1 MPLYSI
7 PLPNGVIV
15 DIEGPDTPETAMQAQ
30 TRARQYFREAYPEEF
45 ETWRQRQVGIG
56 RSATAG
62 TSSAIDQA
70 QAQLYGAAE
79 ALGETTN
86 LPGLSAWGRQG
97 RIRNEREAEA
107 AFPSD
112 LRTGILDVEGPV
124 SFGRAATELVTGSL
138 PQTGAAMAGA
148 LGGAK
153 LGALLSAPTGGVIA
167 PIAVPVG
174 ALLGAAATQFPF
186 FTGSN
191 VQRQT
196 QVEAEQRG
204 VPAEEG
210 RLTSPGSA
218 LLAAVPQSLVGGA
231 VDAATLGAAGLLRRA
246 GTQAAESAGA
256 SLGQR
261 VLRAGGAGAVG
272 NAIGEPIEQAF
283 ERGQAG
289 LSLTDAEAGR
299 EYLEAGLGGAVA
311 GGITGGALGGVFGQ
325 RPAPPPAAE
334 IGTPAGFQ
342 PPTPPAEQPTPR
354 FQPLTLPERPASFAS
369 LDEAEAFAADNPQFT
384 PPVNMG
390 TPEASA
396 AFINAARVADW
407 QKNVSNLRQQA
418 IDEFVAAP
426 AADQAT
432 PDRQA
437 QASNLLTNL
446 AEAQARGN
454 LDLNSFS
461 PLDIAKSALSV
472 RDIDPGKP
480 SKSEVKSITSQLD
493 ELAKIGYIQKTTPR
507 SYSISTTPVVAPAQQ
522 EAQATEQATSPTEL
536 KSSRHIGNTIVA
548 VNAEGG
554 QPGFTTSKGSTY
566 VVTPEGQTVRTKRS
580 PGRGRGETYA
590 PHNALYVTPENAQ
603 DLLSDMQGGG
613 KYRFITVD
621 DTGNPRL
628 VGPDETLGDSP
639 VGLAVFTRDNKFARM
654 IPAERTPRAG
664 LAPVELRYDNEAPAP
679 EAPAPAAPA
688 PEVPP
693 ATASQLWQA
702 YALNAGPHTSN
713 PIVRDAREAAKAR
726 GRGFARQ
733 EFDNFANQYGT
744 APTPEAKAEVA
755 ATFASGVQP
764 SAQTTVTV
772 NGVTRE
778 TTPETL
784 QQTVNEIK
792 AEAVQPSEDPVAG
805 PEVTDTTKDR
815 PRIQKQFDDSLNWVL
830 KWFGSPIMSIGN
842 VKPIFRQASDALKQI
857 YTRRQ
862 EATTEFGPLLEP
874 LAGLPAESR
883 AKVTLAMQEARSR
896 GVKPDP
902 AAFSQEE
909 NAAMESAWK
918 AGQRALDFTID
929 AYVKTYFDP
938 QNATD
943 PQVRARLE
951 AFQQAKGSK
960 LITDMSVDEVR
971 AASEAG
977 YLEMQRYNRVRDPLF
992 FPQVSVGTHFVA
1004 AYEKKPGG
1012 ETDLARI
1019 YFYNPLNRAQKL
1031 TGARDP
1037 EQRALEFL
1045 RQEFPDSNTHTIMA
1059 RGAPSETDDR
1069 AKNVRKDGDFI
1080 AHFLQELSKVSNK
1093 EGRQVIDRMFKEIN
1107 KSQMER
1113 IFRKNNDVLR
1123 AVTPDNAAEY
1133 AIDMMPSYFLSLA
1146 TIQARQYV
1154 QDDFARATQPLTP
1167 NDRKYWEEL
1176 RDYATMP
1183 GEAYGT
1189 ARALAFFTFLGFAVD
1204 TAAINLTQGPFVTA
1218 PRLMRDGGPLASRY
1232 YLSALKTA
1240 LGNFDV
1246 GKLIQK
1252 DLAYTNSVIDRLKIT
1267 NPGEVAALE
1276 LARKQG
1282 VFTPLYTNE
1291 SRGQVSVDTLR
1302 RTGFKN
1308 PARVAG
1314 GINQLA
1320 DWGGRLMQAVEE
1332 FNRVSSFLAAYRM
1345 AKANPSVISNA
1356 NQLDNKQMQTPYD
1369 YASSVV
1375 FDTQFITA
1383 KEDRALV
1390 QRFRPEAEVV
1400 TQFLSFPLKM
1410 IEQYA
1415 RHGSM
1420 MIQGIAKA
1428 DPLLAKAGALSFFG
1442 MMVPLIGVAGIW
1454 ALPFADSLREIVE
1467 RLAKAVWGNP
1477 VNFKMEM
1484 EKLLQGQ
1491 TVGGQRLA
1499 GILNNGYTHEAGI
1512 MSLQRRLAIDP
1523 LPAQDLLSGST
1534 LALFGPVG
1542 GLLEKPVQAFEYY
1555 RNGDVWGLAS
1565 TLLPR
1570 AVGNVVKGAQLA
1582 TEGEMRT
1589 IRNTTVIAP
1598 SVVQKADESGLVPS
1612 SVRQAMGF
1620 PPPAFMDE
1628 RETVAR
1634 RLELN
1639 TQMNKAKERV
1649 HAELAQIM
1657 VEGMRASQ
1665 RGDTAKANE
1674 AQAKFRQRAIEVMQE
1689 DETRPLASRIN
1700 PQMSAIRDRVIQ
1712 DFYGRGSP
1720 EAIAKSTNKAARP
1733 QMIEEQ
1739 RLLGRMPPAQ

>member
-1 MPLYSI
+1 MPIFSI

-15 DIEGPDTPETAMQAQ
+15 DVEAPDDSRETEMRAQAH
-30 TRARQYFREAYPEEF
+30 ARQIFRQQFPDEF

-86 LPGLSAWGRQG
+86 MPGLSAWGRQG

-112 LRTGILDVEGPV
+112 LRTGILDVEGPA

-246 GTQAAESAGA
+246 GTQAVESAGA

-261 VLRAGGAGAVG
+261 VLRAGGAGAAG

-325 RPAPPPAAE
+325 RPAPSPAAE

-342 PPTPPAEQPTPR
+342 PPTPPAEQPAPR
-354 FQPLTLPERPASFAS
+354 FQPLTLPERPTPFTSMEEVA
-369 LDEAEAFAADNPQFT
+369 DYAATNNLELPQLA
-384 PPVNMG
+384 
-390 TPEASA
+390 TPEASSNWISA
-396 AFINAARVADW
+396 QREAKW
-407 QKNVSNLRQQA
+407 QEQVDELRQQA
-418 IDEFVAAP
+418 VNEFIAAPKPDEVAANP
-426 AADQAT
+426 
-432 PDRQA
+432 QA
-437 QASNLLTNL
+437 QVSELLTNL
-446 AEAQARGN
+446 AEAQGRGDIN
-454 LDLNSFS
+454 LNRFS
-461 PLDIAKSALSV
+461 PNGVAKAALSL

-480 SKSEVKSITSQLD
+480 TPNELSSITSQLD
-493 ELAKIGYIQKTTPR
+493 SLVDLGYLNRKTVQETKKPESGKGKATTR
-507 SYSISTTPVVAPAQQ
+507 TSTFYSINTNPVVAPAQQ
-522 EAQATEQATSPTEL
+522 PTAPTAPASAPGPAYDAWEQQSL
-536 KSSRHIGNTIVA
+536 
-548 VNAEGG
+548 NAGAAALNPAENI
-554 QPGFTTSKGSTY
+554 TLAR
-566 VVTPEGQTVRTKRS
+566 GQTDKAFQES
-580 PGRGRGETYA
+580 PAYQEAFQKFTDARNTWA
-590 PHNALYVTPENAQ
+590 AQ
-603 DLLSDMQGGG
+603 
-613 KYRFITVD
+613 
-621 DTGNPRL
+621 NP
-628 VGPDETLGDSP
+628 
-639 VGLAVFTRDNKFARM
+639 
-654 IPAERTPRAG
+654 
-664 LAPVELRYDNEAPAP
+664 APAP
-679 EAPAPAAPA
+679 EAPAAPAAPEPAAAA

-693 ATASQLWQA
+693 ATTSQLWQA

-733 EFDNFANQYGT
+733 EFDNFANQYGA

-755 ATFASGVQP
+755 KNFASGVQP
-764 SAQTTVTV
+764 SAQTTVDV
-772 NGVTRE
+772 NGVARE

-784 QQTVNEIK
+784 QQTVNEIQ

-960 LITDMSVDEVR
+960 LITDMPVEEVR

-1012 ETDLARI
+1012 KTDLVRI

-1031 TGARDP
+1031 TGVRDP

-1045 RQEFPDSNTHTIMA
+1045 RQEFPDSNTHTVMA
-1059 RGAPSETDDR
+1059 RGVPSETDER

-1189 ARALAFFTFLGFAVD
+1189 ARALAFFTFLGFALD

-1302 RTGFKN
+1302 RMGFKN

-1369 YASSVV
+1369 YASAVV

-1420 MIQGIAKA
+1420 MIRGIAKA

-1542 GLLEKPVQAFEYY
+1542 GLLEKPFQAFEYY

-1674 AQAKFRQRAIEVMQE
+1674 AQAKFRQRAIEVKQE

-1720 EAIAKSTNKAARP
+1720 EAIAKSTNRGALP
-1733 QMIEEQ
+1733 QMLEEQ

>member
-30 TRARQYFREAYPEEF
+30 ARARQYFREAYPEEF

-70 QAQLYGAAE
+70 QARLYGAAE

-112 LRTGILDVEGPV
+112 LRTGILDVEGPA

-138 PQTGAAMAGA
+138 PQTGTGIAGA
-148 LGGAK
+148 LTGAR
-153 LGALLSAPTGGVIA
+153 LGAPFGPAGMLIG
-167 PIAVPVG
+167 AVG
-174 ALLGAAATQFPF
+174 GAAATQFPF

-218 LLAAVPQSLVGGA
+218 LLAAVPLSLVDGA
-231 VDAATLGAAGLLRRA
+231 VGAATLGVAGLFRRA
-246 GTQAAESAGA
+246 GTQAVESAGA

-261 VLRAGGAGAVG
+261 VLRTGGAGAVG
-272 NAIGEPIEQAF
+272 SAIGEPIEQAF

-299 EYLEAGLGGAVA
+299 EYLEASLGGAVA

-342 PPTPPAEQPTPR
+342 APTPTPPAEQPAPR
-354 FQPLTLPERPASFAS
+354 FQPLTLPERPAPFAS
-369 LDEAEAFAADNPQFT
+369 MEEAEVFAADNPQFT
-384 PPVNMG
+384 PPVNMA

-426 AADQAT
+426 AADQAA
-432 PDRQA
+432 PDRQV

-480 SKSEVKSITSQLD
+480 SKNEIKSITGQLD

-507 SYSISTTPVVAPAQQ
+507 SYSISTTPVVAPTQQ
-522 EAQATEQATSPTEL
+522 EAPAAPASAPTPAYDAWERQSLDAGAAVLSPEE
-536 KSSRHIGNTIVA
+536 NTTL
-548 VNAEGG
+548 
-554 QPGFTTSKGSTY
+554 FK
-566 VVTPEGQTVRTKRS
+566 GQTDEAVQSTPAYQEAFQKFTAAYNAWVAQN
-580 PGRGRGETYA
+580 PA
-590 PHNALYVTPENAQ
+590 PT
-603 DLLSDMQGGG
+603 
-613 KYRFITVD
+613 
-621 DTGNPRL
+621 
-628 VGPDETLGDSP
+628 
-639 VGLAVFTRDNKFARM
+639 
-654 IPAERTPRAG
+654 
-664 LAPVELRYDNEAPAP
+664 P
-679 EAPAPAAPA
+679 EAPAPQAPAPVAPA
-688 PEVPP
+688 PEVPS

-702 YALNAGPHTSN
+702 YALNAGPHTGN
-713 PIVRDAREAAKAR
+713 PIVRDARNAARVR
-726 GRGFARQ
+726 GRGFSRQ
-733 EFDNFANQYGT
+733 EFDGFANQYGA

-755 ATFASGVQP
+755 GSFASQATPQATSPEAQAAPEAPAAIPAQP
-764 SAQTTVTV
+764 LT
-772 NGVTRE
+772 
-778 TTPETL
+778 
-784 QQTVNEIK
+784 
-792 AEAVQPSEDPVAG
+792 DPVAG

-815 PRIQKQFDDSLNWVL
+815 PRIQKQFDDSLNWAL
-830 KWFGSPIMSIGN
+830 KWFSSPIMSIGN
-842 VKPIFRQASDALKQI
+842 VKPIFRQASDALKRI

-862 EATTEFGPLLEP
+862 EATTELGPLLEP

-896 GVKPDP
+896 GIKPDP
-902 AAFSQEE
+902 AAFTQEE
-909 NAAMESAWK
+909 NAAMESALK

-943 PQVRARLE
+943 PQVRTKLE

-960 LITDMSVDEVR
+960 LITDLPAEEVR

-977 YLEMQRYNRVRDPLF
+977 YQEMQRYNRVRDPLF
-992 FPQVSVGTHFVA
+992 FPQVATGSHFVA
-1004 AYEKKPGG
+1004 AYVKKPGG
-1012 ETDLARI
+1012 KTDLVRI
-1019 YFYNPLNRAQKL
+1019 YFYNPLNKAQKL
-1031 TGARDP
+1031 TGVRDP

-1045 RQEFPDSNTHTIMA
+1045 KQEFPDSNTHTIMA
-1059 RGAPSETDDR
+1059 RGVPAETNER

-1204 TAAINLTQGPFVTA
+1204 TAAINLTQGPLVTA
-1218 PRLMRDGGPLASRY
+1218 PRLMRDGGALASRY

-1314 GINQLA
+1314 GINKLA

-1345 AKANPSVISNA
+1345 AKANPSVINNA
-1356 NQLDNKQMQTPYD
+1356 NRLDNKQMQTPYD

-1400 TQFLSFPLKM
+1400 TQFLSFPFKM

-1420 MIQGIAKA
+1420 MIRGIAKA
-1428 DPLLAKAGALSFFG
+1428 DPFLAKAGALSFFG
-1442 MMVPLIGVAGIW
+1442 MMAPLIGLAGIW
-1454 ALPFADSLREIVE
+1454 ALPMADFLREIVE

-1491 TVGGQRLA
+1491 TVGGQSLA

-1512 MSLQRRLAIDP
+1512 MSLQRRLALDP

-1542 GLLEKPVQAFEYY
+1542 GLLEKPGQAFEYY

-1570 AVGNVVKGAQLA
+1570 AGGNVVKGAQLA

-1598 SVVQKADESGLVPS
+1598 SVVQRADENSLVPS
-1612 SVRQAMGF
+1612 SVRQAIGF

-1649 HAELAQIM
+1649 HAELAQTM
-1657 VEGMRASQ
+1657 VEAMRASQ

-1674 AQAKFRQRAIEVMQE
+1674 AQAKFRQRILEIVQE
-1689 DETRPLASRIN
+1689 DKTRPLASRIN
-1700 PQMSAIRDRVIQ
+1700 PQMSTIRDRANQ

-1720 EAIAKSTNKAARP
+1720 EAIAKSTNRGALP
-1733 QMIEEQ
+1733 QMLEEQ

>member
-1 MPLYSI
+1 MPIFSI

-15 DIEGPDTPETAMQAQ
+15 DVEAPDDSRETEMRAQAH
-30 TRARQYFREAYPEEF
+30 ARQIFRQQFPNEF

-112 LRTGILDVEGPV
+112 LRTGILDVEGPA

-138 PQTGAAMAGA
+138 PQTGAA
-148 LGGAK
+148 LGGALTGAR
-153 LGALLSAPTGGVIA
+153 LGAPFG
-167 PIAVPVG
+167 PVG
-174 ALLGAAATQFPF
+174 MALGAVGGAAATQFPF

-191 VQRQT
+191 VQRKT
-196 QVEAEQRG
+196 QVEAEQQG

-246 GTQAAESAGA
+246 GTQAVESAGA

-342 PPTPPAEQPTPR
+342 APAPSTEQPAPR
-354 FQPLTLPERPASFAS
+354 FQPLTLPERPAAFAS
-369 LDEAEAFAADNPQFT
+369 MEEAEAFAADNPQFT

-454 LDLNSFS
+454 LDLNNFS

-522 EAQATEQATSPTEL
+522 PTAPAAPASAPGPAYDAWERQSL
-536 KSSRHIGNTIVA
+536 DAGVA
-548 VNAEGG
+548 VLSPEENITLAGG
-554 QPGFTTSKGSTY
+554 QTDEAVRESPAYQEAFQKFTDAHSAW
-566 VVTPEGQTVRTKRS
+566 VAQNP
-580 PGRGRGETYA
+580 A
-590 PHNALYVTPENAQ
+590 PT
-603 DLLSDMQGGG
+603 
-613 KYRFITVD
+613 
-621 DTGNPRL
+621 
-628 VGPDETLGDSP
+628 
-639 VGLAVFTRDNKFARM
+639 
-654 IPAERTPRAG
+654 
-664 LAPVELRYDNEAPAP
+664 P
-679 EAPAPAAPA
+679 EAPAAPPALSERVTLFRGTKPDGGPPVGGAEFMSPNRGVAEKYAGTNGKVKEETVLFNNLLRADNWMQAKEKLGLPRSATMEELVQAAQKAGYDGVTFQTRGNDREYIVIRNNLRAEPPTVATAPA

-693 ATASQLWQA
+693 ATTSQLWQA

-733 EFDNFANQYGT
+733 EFDSFANQYGA

-755 ATFASGVQP
+755 KNFASGVQP
-764 SAQTTVTV
+764 SAQTTVNV

-792 AEAVQPSEDPVAG
+792 AEAAQPSEDPVAG

-902 AAFSQEE
+902 AAFSQ
-909 NAAMESAWK
+909 
-918 AGQRALDFTID
+918 
-929 AYVKTYFDP
+929 
-938 QNATD
+938 
-943 PQVRARLE
+943 
-951 AFQQAKGSK
+951 
-960 LITDMSVDEVR
+960 
-971 AASEAG
+971 
-977 YLEMQRYNRVRDPLF
+977 
-992 FPQVSVGTHFVA
+992 
-1004 AYEKKPGG
+1004 
-1012 ETDLARI
+1012 
-1019 YFYNPLNRAQKL
+1019 
-1031 TGARDP
+1031 
-1037 EQRALEFL
+1037 
-1045 RQEFPDSNTHTIMA
+1045 
-1059 RGAPSETDDR
+1059 
-1069 AKNVRKDGDFI
+1069 
-1080 AHFLQELSKVSNK
+1080 
-1093 EGRQVIDRMFKEIN
+1093 
-1107 KSQMER
+1107 
-1113 IFRKNNDVLR
+1113 
-1123 AVTPDNAAEY
+1123 
-1133 AIDMMPSYFLSLA
+1133 
-1146 TIQARQYV
+1146 
-1154 QDDFARATQPLTP
+1154 
-1167 NDRKYWEEL
+1167 
-1176 RDYATMP
+1176 
-1183 GEAYGT
+1183 
-1189 ARALAFFTFLGFAVD
+1189 
-1204 TAAINLTQGPFVTA
+1204 
-1218 PRLMRDGGPLASRY
+1218 
-1232 YLSALKTA
+1232 
-1240 LGNFDV
+1240 
-1246 GKLIQK
+1246 
-1252 DLAYTNSVIDRLKIT
+1252 
-1267 NPGEVAALE
+1267 
-1276 LARKQG
+1276 
-1282 VFTPLYTNE
+1282 
-1291 SRGQVSVDTLR
+1291 
-1302 RTGFKN
+1302 
-1308 PARVAG
+1308 
-1314 GINQLA
+1314 
-1320 DWGGRLMQAVEE
+1320 
-1332 FNRVSSFLAAYRM
+1332 
-1345 AKANPSVISNA
+1345 
-1356 NQLDNKQMQTPYD
+1356 
-1369 YASSVV
+1369 
-1375 FDTQFITA
+1375 
-1383 KEDRALV
+1383 
-1390 QRFRPEAEVV
+1390 
-1400 TQFLSFPLKM
+1400 
-1410 IEQYA
+1410 
-1415 RHGSM
+1415 
-1420 MIQGIAKA
+1420 
-1428 DPLLAKAGALSFFG
+1428 
-1442 MMVPLIGVAGIW
+1442 
-1454 ALPFADSLREIVE
+1454 
-1467 RLAKAVWGNP
+1467 
-1477 VNFKMEM
+1477 
-1484 EKLLQGQ
+1484 
-1491 TVGGQRLA
+1491 
-1499 GILNNGYTHEAGI
+1499 
-1512 MSLQRRLAIDP
+1512 
-1523 LPAQDLLSGST
+1523 
-1534 LALFGPVG
+1534 
-1542 GLLEKPVQAFEYY
+1542 
-1555 RNGDVWGLAS
+1555 
-1565 TLLPR
+1565 
-1570 AVGNVVKGAQLA
+1570 
-1582 TEGEMRT
+1582 
-1589 IRNTTVIAP
+1589 
-1598 SVVQKADESGLVPS
+1598 
-1612 SVRQAMGF
+1612 
-1620 PPPAFMDE
+1620 
-1628 RETVAR
+1628 
-1634 RLELN
+1634 
-1639 TQMNKAKERV
+1639 
-1649 HAELAQIM
+1649 
-1657 VEGMRASQ
+1657 
-1665 RGDTAKANE
+1665 
-1674 AQAKFRQRAIEVMQE
+1674 
-1689 DETRPLASRIN
+1689 
-1700 PQMSAIRDRVIQ
+1700 
-1712 DFYGRGSP
+1712 
-1720 EAIAKSTNKAARP
+1720 
-1733 QMIEEQ
+1733 
-1739 RLLGRMPPAQ
+1739 

>member
-30 TRARQYFREAYPEEF
+30 TRARQYFRETYPEEF

-112 LRTGILDVEGPV
+112 LRTGILDVEGPA

-138 PQTGAAMAGA
+138 PQTGAA
-148 LGGAK
+148 LGGALTGAR
-153 LGALLSAPTGGVIA
+153 LGAPFGPAGML
-167 PIAVPVG
+167 VG
-174 ALLGAAATQFPF
+174 AVGGAAATQFPF

-218 LLAAVPQSLVGGA
+218 LLAAVPPSLVGGA
-231 VDAATLGAAGLLRRA
+231 VAAATLGAAGLLRRA
-246 GTQAAESAGA
+246 GTQAVESAGA

-342 PPTPPAEQPTPR
+342 APTPPAEQPAPR
-354 FQPLTLPERPASFAS
+354 FQPLTLPERPAAFAS
-369 LDEAEAFAADNPQFT
+369 LEEAEAFAADNPQFT

-418 IDEFVAAP
+418 IDEFVATP

-454 LDLNSFS
+454 LDLNNFS

-507 SYSISTTPVVAPAQQ
+507 SYSISTTPVVAPTQQ
-522 EAQATEQATSPTEL
+522 EAPAAPASAPGPAYAAWERQSLDAGAAALNPAENITLARGQTDEAARSTPAYQEAFQKFTAAY
-536 KSSRHIGNTIVA
+536 NAWVA
-548 VNAEGG
+548 QNPA
-554 QPGFTTSKGSTY
+554 P
-566 VVTPEGQTVRTKRS
+566 TPE
-580 PGRGRGETYA
+580 A
-590 PHNALYVTPENAQ
+590 PAA
-603 DLLSDMQGGG
+603 
-613 KYRFITVD
+613 
-621 DTGNPRL
+621 
-628 VGPDETLGDSP
+628 
-639 VGLAVFTRDNKFARM
+639 
-654 IPAERTPRAG
+654 PA
-664 LAPVELRYDNEAPAP
+664 AP
-679 EAPAPAAPA
+679 EAPEPAAPA

-733 EFDNFANQYGT
+733 EFDSFANQYGA

-755 ATFASGVQP
+755 TSFASQATP
-764 SAQTTVTV
+764 QATSPEAQA
-772 NGVTRE
+772 
-778 TTPETL
+778 TPEAPAA
-784 QQTVNEIK
+784 IP
-792 AEAVQPSEDPVAG
+792 AQPPTDPVAG

-874 LAGLPAESR
+874 LASLPAESR

-902 AAFSQEE
+902 AAFTQEE

-960 LITDMSVDEVR
+960 LITDLPADEVR

-977 YLEMQRYNRVRDPLF
+977 YQEMQRYNRIRDPLF
-992 FPQVSVGTHFVA
+992 FPQVAVGTHFVA

-1012 ETDLARI
+1012 KTDLARI

-1031 TGARDP
+1031 TGVRDP

-1059 RGAPSETDDR
+1059 RGVPSETDER

-1189 ARALAFFTFLGFAVD
+1189 ARALAFFTFLGFALD

-1420 MIQGIAKA
+1420 MIRGIAKA

-1542 GLLEKPVQAFEYY
+1542 GLLEKPGQAFEYY